1 MRLLIIEDDPHNRHM
16 GIAALSACGHTV
28 EGVADGS
35 AALEN
40 LSRSPFDGILMV
52 EDAGGLGAFELVKQ
66 VKRSPHHHTALFV
79 LLGVPRDIASVSAA
93 VNAGITGYLTRPF
106 NLETLG
112 DEIENLATIARIGG
126 GEDGDSA
133 DADSLDDDPTLNER
147 IQPEDLMGKVIDDK
161 YELIKMLGR
170 GGMGEVYQ
178 ARHIYLDRP
187 LAIKLLPQSKIKGSS
202 PFSSFIK
209 EARILARIR
218 SPQIVEIHDFGFTS
232 WKSPY
237 LCMELVEGLDLRKL
251 LRLRAH
257 LSISAVEQIAIQ
269 ICNGLATAHE
279 TGILHLDLKP
289 SNVML
294 CGSATGNR
302 GVIPDVKILD
312 FGIARFLEEAERD
325 GGVRNITVRGTMAYM
340 PPERCRGEA
349 LGPGSD
355 MYALGVMIF
364 EMLTGRTPFI
374 ARDRETLLYHQLSA
388 PAPSPRTFRSDTPPY
403 LEKLVLKLLDKEL
416 DDRFAS
422 ARELSGRLERH
433 VGDSYDDPMFSSEDA
448 SERDSLS
455 QDTELIQPAFEDD

>member
-1 MRLLIIEDDPHNRHM
+1 MRLLIIEDDAHNLHV

-28 EGVADGS
+28 EGVSTGTK
-35 AALEN
+35 ALEH
-40 LSRSPFDGILMV
+40 LSRASFDGILMV
-52 EDAGGLGAFELVKQ
+52 ERAGGLGAFELVKQ
-66 VKRSPHHHTALFV
+66 VKRSPRHHTMLFV

-93 VNAGITGYLTRPF
+93 VTAGITGYLTRPF

-112 DEIENLATIARIGG
+112 DEIENLATIARIGVN
-126 GEDGDSA
+126 GEEESLDEDS
-133 DADSLDDDPTLNER
+133 SDDDPTLNER
-147 IQPEDLMGKVIDDK
+147 IHPEELMGQVIDDK

-209 EARILARIR
+209 EARILARIQ

-294 CGSATGNR
+294 CGGPTGNR
-302 GVIPDVKILD
+302 GAIPDVKILD
-312 FGIARFLEEAERD
+312 FGIARFVEEAERD
-325 GGVRNITVRGTMAYM
+325 GGVKNVTVRGTMAYM

-364 EMLTGRTPFI
+364 EMLTGRTPFV
-374 ARDRETLLYHQLSA
+374 ARDRQTLLYHQLSA
-388 PAPSPRTFRSDTPPY
+388 PAPSPRTFRSDTPAY
-403 LEKLVLKLLDKEL
+403 LEKLVLRLLQKDL
-416 DDRFAS
+416 DARYSS
-422 ARELSGRLERH
+422 AKELSGRLEQH

-448 SERDSLS
+448 GERESMS
-455 QDTELIQPAFEDD
+455 QDTELILGPSSED